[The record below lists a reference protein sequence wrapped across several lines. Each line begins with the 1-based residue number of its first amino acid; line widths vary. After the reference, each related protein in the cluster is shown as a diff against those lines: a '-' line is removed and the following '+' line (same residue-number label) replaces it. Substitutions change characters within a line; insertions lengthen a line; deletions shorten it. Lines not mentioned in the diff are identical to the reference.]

1 MGKVKSSRQDIIRP
15 AELKTYL
22 LMAKQ
27 IPRHQGLMAM
37 LYAYGK
43 RISEVVLVKRS
54 ELQYTDNGIMCR
66 FQVLKQRSKSGVI
79 PFTWKRLALDHWL
92 APFIKNYTDALDLD
106 YLGRGYLFPGRGEGG
121 HLTRQG
127 AHWILKRYS
136 EDIWPHLFRH
146 SLAVQMAESGAT
158 LPDLVAYFDWLDDA
172 TALTYIRTYGQA
184 MDILADK
191 WAERAF

>member
-1 MGKVKSSRQDIIRP
+1 MGRVKSTRQDIVRP
-15 AELKTYL
+15 DELKVYL
-22 LMAKQ
+22 AMAKR

-37 LYAYGK
+37 IYAYGK
-43 RISEVVLVKRS
+43 RVSEVVGVRRS
-54 ELQYTDNGIMCR
+54 ELQYTDKGFMCR

-92 APFIKNYTDALDLD
+92 TPYIKRYVDALDLI
-106 YLGRGYLFPGRGEGG
+106 YRGEGYLFPGRGASG

-127 AHWILKRYS
+127 ALWIFKKYS
-136 EDIWPHLFRH
+136 PDIWPHLFRH

-184 MDILADK
+184 MDILADR
-191 WAERAF
+191 WAERPF